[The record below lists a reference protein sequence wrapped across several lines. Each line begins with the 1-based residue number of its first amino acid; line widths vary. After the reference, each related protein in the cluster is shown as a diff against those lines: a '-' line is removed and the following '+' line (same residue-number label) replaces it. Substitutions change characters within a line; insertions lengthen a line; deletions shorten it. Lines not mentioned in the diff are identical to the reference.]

1 MAQKDEYVNSDT
13 SNGRSK
19 ELVNDP
25 LQPIYHTNVATA
37 KFQGFPLEIHNESSS
52 SSDDDDF
59 ESDPIMN
66 MISKQ
71 KTSLHKFVPSESLD
85 QRSSAHHNKDPN
97 RFLKAMEA
105 RASQQTDATV
115 SSSTTQSKDT
125 SVEQQVSAVPSLGI
139 TDKMER
145 MKSSFFNPSQFKTQ
159 LLSRIPFHPLKY
171 DEEEAVPQDSMRT
184 GEDARKVGHNS
195 SQPVVLSTSILRPEE
210 TMELIRLQ
218 AATRSSCTNSN
229 LLLFFYFLQ
238 DKLVQHRCMAVIGLL
253 VIFVY
258 VIKGMFLN
266 RVYS

>member
-25 LQPIYHTNVATA
+25 LQPIYHTNVATV

-52 SSDDDDF
+52 DDDEDF

-71 KTSLHKFVPSESLD
+71 KTSLHKSVPSESLD
-85 QRSSAHHNKDPN
+85 QSSSAHHNKDPN

-105 RASQQTDATV
+105 RVSQQTDATV
-115 SSSTTQSKDT
+115 SSSSTQSKDA
-125 SVEQQVSAVPSLGI
+125 SVPQASAVPSLSI
-139 TDKMER
+139 TDKMEW

-171 DEEEAVPQDSMRT
+171 DEEEAVPPDSMRN
-184 GEDARKVGHNS
+184 GDDARKDGHNS
-195 SQPVVLSTSILRPEE
+195 SQPIVLSTSILRPEE

-218 AATRSSCTNSN
+218 AATRSSSTNSN

-238 DKLVQHRCMAVIGLL
+238 DKLVQHRCMAMIGLL